1 LVTLSPGGDHVKK
14 ELNGGMDSSVS
25 DAVTEK
31 QNSADLEYSEDNQ
44 AKNKI
49 PDFVISS
56 DQMPC

>member
-1 LVTLSPGGDHVKK
+1 MLK
-14 ELNGGMDSSVS
+14 EKMQSSIDSSAS
-25 DAVTEK
+25 DTIAEK
-31 QNSADLEYSEDNQ
+31 QEPADVEYSEDNQ